1 MSHAAA
7 SGPGTLDEAS
17 ARRVRLV
24 GIDVDGVLTD
34 GGIYL
39 GAVDGTPLEFKRYE
53 IQDGLGIHFLRKAGI
68 RVAIVTGRVSDS
80 VRLRAAELE
89 VDDLAQDSYARKL
102 PAFRRILDR
111 HGIAPADAAFIG
123 DDFPDLAV
131 MRIVGLPVA
140 VANAVP
146 EIARIARLR
155 LTRHG
160 GRGAVREFAELLLA
174 ARGEWAKVTEA
185 YVAERSID
193 DGSAAPPDTAR
204 HSRGDQLS
212 RDRR

>member
-1 MSHAAA
+1 MSQHVVP
-7 SGPGTLDEAS
+7 SGPNTLDEAS

-39 GAVDGTPLEFKRYE
+39 GSVDGTPLEFKRYE
-53 IQDGLGIHFLRKAGI
+53 IQDGLGIYFLRRAGI
-68 RVAIVTGRVSDS
+68 RVVIITGRVSDS

-89 VDDLAQDSYARKL
+89 IDDVAQDSQARKL
-102 PAFRRILDR
+102 PAFRRILER
-111 HGIAPADAAFIG
+111 HGIAPAEAAFIG

-131 MRIVGLPVA
+131 MRMVGLPVA

-160 GRGAVREFAELLLA
+160 GRGAVREFAELLLS
-174 ARGEWAKVTEA
+174 ARGEWASLTEA
-185 YVAERSID
+185 YVAERSVD
-193 DGSAAPPDTAR
+193 DVTATPEAVQQPR
-204 HSRGDQLS
+204 VARTS